1 MSYDFKNLPKS
12 LLDKAAGIE
21 CLLLDVDGV
30 MTDGGLLYGDDGQE
44 YKRFHARDGFG
55 LRLWRSNNLS
65 LAMVT
70 ARRSGVVEHRANE
83 LGVDE
88 LHQGVTD
95 KLKVIQE
102 ISERLAISP
111 RNMAFMG
118 DDMVDYRA
126 MQFAG
131 MALTV
136 ADAYPAICQLADWTS
151 NYPGGNGAVREAC
164 ELLLY
169 SKGLLEPTLA
179 NYRDDEGKTA

>member
-1 MSYDFKNLPKS
+1 
-12 LLDKAAGIE
+12 
-21 CLLLDVDGV
+21 
-30 MTDGGLLYGDDGQE
+30 
-44 YKRFHARDGFG
+44 
-55 LRLWRSNNLS
+55 
-65 LAMVT
+65 MVT

-102 ISERLAISP
+102 LSERLAISP